1 LANST
6 VVKVTQASSPDL
18 FFALRGG
25 GNNFGIVTSVTL
37 EIFRDPPSW
46 YTFQLWDIGI
56 IGVLFQQLQDVTVKM
71 PDEVFQTSVT
81 LAWHVPKQEFVVSER
96 TVASEIPDLWSSLS
110 FPGAELSGKSSR
122 ALKTLVFR
130 RSTLEL
136 ARKMDEMNPAGTY
149 NYFGSV
155 TVKNDARAFIALAEV
170 FFEEVLYLQKSSGVR
185 VNIVY
190 NPLTIETIG
199 KMYTRSGNALGID
212 VEDGSLMSKSHHAGT
227 CSVLTL

>member
-1 LANST
+1 
-6 VVKVTQASSPDL
+6 
-18 FFALRGG
+18 
-25 GNNFGIVTSVTL
+25 VTSVTL
-37 EIFRDPPSW
+37 EIFRDPPW

>member
-1 LANST
+1 
-6 VVKVTQASSPDL
+6 
-18 FFALRGG
+18 
-25 GNNFGIVTSVTL
+25 
-37 EIFRDPPSW
+37 
-46 YTFQLWDIGI
+46 
-56 IGVLFQQLQDVTVKM
+56 
-71 PDEVFQTSVT
+71 
-81 LAWHVPKQEFVVSER
+81 
-96 TVASEIPDLWSSLS
+96 
-110 FPGAELSGKSSR
+110 
-122 ALKTLVFR
+122 
-130 RSTLEL
+130 
-136 ARKMDEMNPAGTY
+136 MDEMNPSGTY

-170 FFEEVLYLQKSSGVR
+170 FFEEALYLQKSSGVR

>member
-37 EIFRDPPSW
+37 EIFRDPPW

>member
-1 LANST
+1 M
-6 VVKVTQASSPDL
+6 

-37 EIFRDPPSW
+37 EIFRDPPW

>member
-1 LANST
+1 MANST

-37 EIFRDPPSW
+37 EIFRDPPW

>member
-1 LANST
+1 
-6 VVKVTQASSPDL
+6 L

>member
-1 LANST
+1 M
-6 VVKVTQASSPDL
+6 
-18 FFALRGG
+18 
-25 GNNFGIVTSVTL
+25 TSVTL
-37 EIFRDPPSW
+37 EIFRDPPW